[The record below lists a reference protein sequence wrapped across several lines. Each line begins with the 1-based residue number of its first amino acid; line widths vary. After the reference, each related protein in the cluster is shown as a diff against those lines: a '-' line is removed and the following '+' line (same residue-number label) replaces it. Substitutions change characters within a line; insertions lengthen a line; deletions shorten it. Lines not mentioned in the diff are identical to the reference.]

1 MTTCHNVGS
10 EINMPSKTFLNLPQ
24 HKQNKLIK
32 AAMDEFL
39 TVSFTDVSINKIISR
54 AEISRGSFYTY
65 FKDKEDLFE
74 YLLDSFNQKMST
86 VIKNALNN
94 NDGDIRNTF
103 IALYDDINIL
113 IKRLQYKIFFKN
125 VFIFTNLRCKY
136 KKDPMHSLFEN
147 VKMDIS
153 SENIKGD
160 DLEFVFV
167 MFMNC
172 LISSLVDSIIN
183 NETIVDKEQYLR
195 KVNIIC
201 YGVYK

>member
-10 EINMPSKTFLNLPQ
+10 EINMPSKTFLNLPE
-24 HKQNKLIK
+24 HKQKKLIK

-39 TVSFTDVSINKIISR
+39 TVSFTDVSINRIINK

-65 FKDKEDLFE
+65 FKDKGDLFE
-74 YLLDSFNQKMST
+74 YLLDSFNQKMAS

-94 NDGDIRNTF
+94 NDGDIRYTF

-125 VFIFTNLRCKY
+125 VFIYANLGCKN
-136 KKDPMHSLFEN
+136 KKEPMHSLFES

-153 SENIKGD
+153 QEKIKGD

-167 MFMNC
+167 IFMNC
-172 LISSLVDSIIN
+172 LLSSLVDSIIN
-183 NETIVDKEQYLR
+183 NETKVDKEQYLR
-195 KVNIIC
+195 KIDIIC

>member
-10 EINMPSKTFLNLPQ
+10 EINMPSKTFLNLPE
-24 HKQNKLIK
+24 HKQKKLIK

-39 TVSFTDVSINKIISR
+39 TVSFTDVSINRIINK

-65 FKDKEDLFE
+65 FKDKGDLFE
-74 YLLDSFNQKMST
+74 YLLDSFNQKMAS

-94 NDGDIRNTF
+94 NDGDIRYTF

-125 VFIFTNLRCKY
+125 VFIYANLGCKN
-136 KKDPMHSLFEN
+136 KKEPMHSLFES

-153 SENIKGD
+153 QEKIKGD

-167 MFMNC
+167 IFMNC
-172 LISSLVDSIIN
+172 LLSSLVDSIIN
-183 NETIVDKEQYLR
+183 NETKVDKEQYLR
-195 KVNIIC
+195 KIDIIC
-201 YGVYK
+201 YGIYK